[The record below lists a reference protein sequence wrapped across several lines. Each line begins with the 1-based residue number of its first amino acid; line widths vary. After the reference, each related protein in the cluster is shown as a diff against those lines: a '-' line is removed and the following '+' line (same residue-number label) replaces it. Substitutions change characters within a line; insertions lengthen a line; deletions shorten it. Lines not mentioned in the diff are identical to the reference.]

1 MKGLGTML
9 KTGLSAALVSM
20 ALAAAPA
27 LAQEHV
33 AIEKQ
38 NWSFAG
44 VFGTFDQE
52 QLQRGFQVF
61 ESVCANCHGAHLLA
75 FRNLSQEGGPHFS
88 EAQVKALAAK
98 YNVADPE
105 AEGGT
110 RPAVPA
116 DRWPTP
122 MSDADA
128 VATFGVVPP
137 DLSVIAKARSVTDSF
152 PNWLF
157 NYFTTYSEGGPDY
170 IHALLLGYQD
180 PPPDDATVPVGKYY
194 NTVFPGHAIGMPPP
208 LADEAVPYAEGVPQT
223 VDQYSRDVSAFLM
236 WVAEPHLV
244 ERKRDGFRV
253 IIFLLLFAGL
263 MYAVKDRL
271 WRPIHH
277 HNPSADEVAEGG
289 GTRH

>member
-88 EAQVKALAAK
+88 EAQVKALAATAA
-98 YNVADPE
+98 YFAAFVVICSALWTRRAAQEDLFAVLGARRIAVLAQLE
-105 AEGGT
+105 APAALPAVFAALQLAIPAALLGAVIGEWFGSARGIGPLLINSMQNYDIPLLWAAGVLT
-110 RPAVPA
+110 AVPA
-116 DRWPTP
+116 SIVYGGAASLARR
-122 MSDADA
+122 SAA
-128 VATFGVVPP
+128 RFG
-137 DLSVIAKARSVTDSF
+137 L
-152 PNWLF
+152 
-157 NYFTTYSEGGPDY
+157 
-170 IHALLLGYQD
+170 
-180 PPPDDATVPVGKYY
+180 
-194 NTVFPGHAIGMPPP
+194 
-208 LADEAVPYAEGVPQT
+208 
-223 VDQYSRDVSAFLM
+223 
-236 WVAEPHLV
+236 
-244 ERKRDGFRV
+244 
-253 IIFLLLFAGL
+253 
-263 MYAVKDRL
+263 
-271 WRPIHH
+271 
-277 HNPSADEVAEGG
+277 
-289 GTRH
+289 